1 VKGAIPEENALL
13 GAKLKLAAIVRT
25 SMMPTHT
32 TGKFEKYVIMNFLE
46 K

>member
-1 VKGAIPEENALL
+1 VNGAIPEENALL

-25 SMMPTHT
+25 SMRPTRT
-32 TGKFEKYVIMNFLE
+32 TRKLEKYVIRNFLE